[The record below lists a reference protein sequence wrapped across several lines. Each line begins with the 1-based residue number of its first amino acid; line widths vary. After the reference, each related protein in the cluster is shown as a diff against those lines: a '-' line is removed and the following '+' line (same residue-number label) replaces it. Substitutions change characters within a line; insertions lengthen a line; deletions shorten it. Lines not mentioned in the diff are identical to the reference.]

1 MWPLSRMGLV
11 WGILERHMVTCVEKY
26 PIIKPV
32 PTSNLLQGLLS
43 PLGSESLSESLHRE
57 HYISSCGVLL
67 LLLFLRI
74 WPCEACLLL
83 CVLELS
89 AEEAPSL
96 MVVPL
101 RQDGLLRVFVLSC
114 FQV

>member
-11 WGILERHMVTCVEKY
+11 WGILERHVVTCVEKY

-43 PLGSESLSESLHRE
+43 PLGSESLSESLYRE

-67 LLLFLRI
+67 LL
-74 WPCEACLLL
+74 CLTIL
-83 CVLELS
+83 VYQGS
-89 AEEAPSL
+89 HHS
-96 MVVPL
+96 
-101 RQDGLLRVFVLSC
+101 GLKSC
-114 FQV
+114 PFQIILISVHIS